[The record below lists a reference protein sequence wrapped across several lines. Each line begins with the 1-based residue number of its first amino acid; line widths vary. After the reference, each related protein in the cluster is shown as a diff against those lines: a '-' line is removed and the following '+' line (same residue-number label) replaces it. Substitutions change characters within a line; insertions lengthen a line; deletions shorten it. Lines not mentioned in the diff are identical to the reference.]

1 MSTKRD
7 YYDIL
12 GVSKNA
18 SKDEIRKAYRK
29 LALEWH
35 PDRNKSSN
43 ANDKF
48 KEINEAYEVLSDAR
62 KKETYDQFGHAAFD
76 PRYAGFGAGA
86 PGGGPFTGGYTR
98 TYKKGPF
105 TYTYTTY
112 GGGPGGPGIEFD
124 FGGFSDPFE
133 IFEQF
138 FGGGYPFGRRETK
151 PRYGLT
157 LSFMEA
163 AQGCEK
169 TVNLDG
175 KKRTIKI
182 PTGVDDG
189 SRIRF
194 ADFDVTID
202 VQPDDTFQRDGADVF
217 VNHQIPLSMAMLGG
231 TTEVPTIDGDVKL
244 KIRPGTQ
251 PGTMVRLRGRG
262 IKKLR
267 GFVKEKGDQ
276 YVRLQ
281 VKIPEKLTRKQK
293 ELIKEFEEG

>member
-1 MSTKRD
+1 MGTKRD

-12 GVSKNA
+12 GVSKNT
-18 SKDEIRKAYRK
+18 SKEEIRKAYRK
-29 LALEWH
+29 LALQWH
-35 PDRNKSSN
+35 PDRNKTSQ

-48 KEINEAYEVLSDAR
+48 KEINEAYEVLSDPK

-86 PGGGPFTGGYTR
+86 PGGGPFAGGQTR
-98 TYKKGPF
+98 TYKQGPF

-112 GGGPGGPGIEFD
+112 GGRAGGPGIEFD

-157 LSFMEA
+157 ISFIES

-175 KKRTIKI
+175 EKKTIKI
-182 PTGVDDG
+182 PAGVDDG
-189 SRIRF
+189 SRIQF
-194 ADFDVTID
+194 ANFDITID
-202 VQPDDTFQRDGADVF
+202 VQPDDTFQRDGVDVF

-231 TTEVPTIDGDVKL
+231 TTKVPTIEGEVKL

-251 PGTMVRLRGRG
+251 SGTMVRLRGRG
-262 IKKLR
+262 IKKLH
-267 GFVKEKGDQ
+267 GFGKGDQ

-281 VKIPEKLTRKQK
+281 VRVPEKLTRKQK